1 MQLAAREGGP
11 ERPGD
16 LTEEEIKRKLQ
27 EEKGI
32 AANVIAQELAKK
44 SSEKAGFGVST
55 LAKIGGGGGVGGG
68 GDPML
73 NAAELANKLMNQAQ
87 EVRKQGVK
95 KQNELVEEQKRTTV
109 AIKNMGR
116 GDQFTVILA

>member
-1 MQLAAREGGP
+1 MFVDYPLLNLDHQSV
-11 ERPGD
+11 
-16 LTEEEIKRKLQ
+16 LQ
-27 EEKGI
+27 
-32 AANVIAQELAKK
+32 V
-44 SSEKAGFGVST
+44 VDT
-55 LAKIGGGGGVGGG
+55 LAVVVSVVELVVEVEVVVVELES
-68 GDPML
+68 PML

-116 GDQFTVILA
+116 VDQFTVIPA